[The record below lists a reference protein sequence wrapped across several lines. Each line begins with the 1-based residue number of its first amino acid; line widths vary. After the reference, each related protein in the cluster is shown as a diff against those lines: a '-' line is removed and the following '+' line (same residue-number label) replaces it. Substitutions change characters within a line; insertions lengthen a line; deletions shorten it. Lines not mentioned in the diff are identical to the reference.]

1 MPNKLRFSGS
11 LDPLVTFPS
20 ALAIAS
26 DAKPIDQAE
35 TPR

>member
-1 MPNKLRFSGS
+1 MLNKLRFSGS
-11 LDPLVTFPS
+11 FDPLITFPS
-20 ALAIAS
+20 TLAIAS